1 MKFTYNDKLLATA
14 SADGTLVI
22 WTIMNNEG
30 RVAPFD
36 VDLGKNVDIII
47 PRSELL
53 DKTNMIVSLERRLV
67 EQLAEFQY
75 QNKQNDAFA
84 SEKMRDI
91 QSEYCAAIEALK
103 TKNEEM
109 EADNVAQFNVISESF
124 R

>member
-1 MKFTYNDKLLATA
+1 MKFTYNDRLLATG

-30 RVAPFD
+30 RIAPFD

-53 DKTNMIVSLERRLV
+53 DNVSMIVSLERRLV

-109 EADNVAQFNVISESF
+109 EADHVAQFNVISESF